1 MKIFISHSSANKQ
14 YGEAL
19 VELLRG
25 VGINEN
31 EIIFSSNTAYG
42 IPTGQNIFNWLKS
55 QINEKPFVIYL
66 LSPDYYASIACL
78 NEMGAAWIVENE
90 HTMLF
95 LPNFDLN
102 SKEFRSGA
110 IDPREIG
117 FFINDEERILMF
129 IDQLSNHFTISK
141 SSVII
146 NQKVRRYLQ
155 EIKSFE
161 NLNNAPKANPI
172 SQQVS
177 TPKVVPIPKDHRET
191 TSDKA
196 TPQEVIVKKKTVNI
210 VDNSLSKFTNDI
222 LAKKLKD
229 EELLL
234 LHYIIETGKAK
245 LMIGWQTQNEIENI
259 KNWEEIQEL
268 NNHLSR
274 NYETAIRKFELRN
287 YTEVSAVTSSDNPKE
302 VKLRPEILANIID
315 LPKEVKDIIDEAVT
329 RNPFIESKSSWDV
342 DYNF

>member
-1 MKIFISHSSANKQ
+1 MKIFISHSSTNKQ

-66 LSPDYYASIACL
+66 LSSDYYASIACL

-90 HTMLF
+90 HAMLF
-95 LPNFDLN
+95 IPNFDLN

-117 FFINDEERILMF
+117 FFLDDEERILLF
-129 IDQLSNHFTISK
+129 IDQLSNNFIISK

-155 EIKSFE
+155 EIKSLE
-161 NLNNAPKANPI
+161 NINAASKAQQLPSPKVAPI
-172 SQQVS
+172 S
-177 TPKVVPIPKDHRET
+177 KDYWET
-191 TSDKA
+191 KSDKA
-196 TPQEVIVKKKTVNI
+196 IAQEVAVKKTETNVIN
-210 VDNSLSKFTNDI
+210 NLLSKFTNDI
-222 LAKKLKD
+222 LGKKLKD

-234 LHYIIETGKAK
+234 IHYIIETGKSR
-245 LMIGWQTQNEIENI
+245 LMIGWQIQNEIEKI

-268 NNHLSR
+268 NNNLSR
-274 NYETAIRKFELRN
+274 NYETVINKFELRN

-315 LPKEVKDIIDEAVT
+315 LPKEVKGIINEAVS
-329 RNPFIESKSSWDV
+329 RNPFIESKSSWDL